1 MKLRRYA
8 AGFLAAVLFVL
19 FSVFPAFAEPHTFGE
34 LDAYLV
40 ETASDAVLLD
50 SASIMPYSSIGTVTN
65 TVDLS
70 KVRVVVYYIQ
80 PGFDDVYYQRITPT
94 VLSSN
99 QGASFSYTVP
109 SGYIVIRWSIELGS
123 SSAAIPPA
131 GSYLFS
137 MDFQSDISMDYS
149 RFYIWTNKNTS
160 NASIV
165 SNSMHV
171 PFSQSSGDVYV
182 SHYAITLTNVSAFN
196 PTLSVDTTQ
205 NIRTV
210 GGSFRINFTPTSD
223 TSGPSTVG
231 TDTSQQ
237 DWENSI
243 SSGLGDISSSLDSVD
258 ESLQYI
264 SNSQNLIIQGIDNVI
279 LHISDQLYAFWDQL
293 YNLIHVPTYSMLQQ
307 ILQAIHDLDINVDV
321 NLDDLTDTLE
331 ENHAE
336 QIANDN
342 QIADDI
348 QNGYDSS
355 GLASSDQKLD
365 AALEDQAEKEDQV
378 MEQISESLESFTF
391 TNPISQYLDTFLVL
405 GDFLQ
410 DLYTAS
416 GALKDVINLSFLMGI
431 ALMVVGL
438 SRFKGGN

>member
-40 ETASDAVLLD
+40 ETASDAMLAD
-50 SASIMPYSSIGTVTN
+50 EAASIMPFSSLGAVTN
-65 TVDLS
+65 TVNLTD
-70 KVRVVVYYIQ
+70 VRFYVYYNDASSGVEDVLKYGNFSIANKRFQFSIQ
-80 PGFDDVYYQRITPT
+80 LDQGDEILRFGFQLP
-94 VLSSN
+94 
-99 QGASFSYTVP
+99 
-109 SGYIVIRWSIELGS
+109 
-123 SSAAIPPA
+123 SSALPSPGTYKFAFDM
-131 GSYLFS
+131 G
-137 MDFQSDISMDYS
+137 SDISFEYLRAELWSAKDNLNAGQQMSSTDVTFYS
-149 RFYIWTNKNTS
+149 
-160 NASIV
+160 
-165 SNSMHV
+165 
-171 PFSQSSGDVYV
+171 SSGDVL
-182 SHYAITLTNVSAFN
+182 IPDTLLNITNVARMNVQFYPAADTGLYNLSGSCAFRFLVA
-196 PTLSVDTTQ
+196 PSDPDAPSTA
-205 NIRTV
+205 
-210 GGSFRINFTPTSD
+210 GSD
-223 TSGPSTVG
+223 TST
-231 TDTSQQ
+231 Q

-378 MEQISESLESFTF
+378 MEQISGPLESFTF

-438 SRFKGGN
+438 YRFKGGN

>member
-40 ETASDAVLLD
+40 ETASDAMLAD
-50 SASIMPYSSIGTVTN
+50 EAASVVPYSTLGSVKNTINYANVHVYAQFYNTSGSKSYLGNVATIDSDGEFQFSFTN
-65 TVDLS
+65 LMASRPELV
-70 KVRVVVYYIQ
+70 
-80 PGFDDVYYQRITPT
+80 
-94 VLSSN
+94 
-99 QGASFSYTVP
+99 QGAGVMFRIYPAS
-109 SGYIVIRWSIELGS
+109 L
-123 SSAAIPPA
+123 PPA
-131 GSYLFS
+131 GTYQFTVDFGSTFSWSYDSIRLAS
-137 MDFQSDISMDYS
+137 HKAINNAVAEDNGTAVNYSAVSGDFQFTTVVELANSDYLDVWVNLDKENNPTYFGGTISFNFKQTTEAPDYTTAS
-149 RFYIWTNKNTS
+149 GPDTSEADGNQQLIDNTS
-160 NASIV
+160 QMA
-165 SNSMHV
+165 
-171 PFSQSSGDVYV
+171 D
-182 SHYAITLTNVSAFN
+182 
-196 PTLSVDTTQ
+196 
-205 NIRTV
+205 
-210 GGSFRINFTPTSD
+210 
-223 TSGPSTVG
+223 
-231 TDTSQQ
+231 
-237 DWENSI
+237 
-243 SSGLGDISSSLDSVD
+243 
-258 ESLQYI
+258 SLQYI
-264 SNSQNLIIQGIDNVI
+264 SESQGLILEGIDNII

-307 ILQAIHDLDINVDV
+307 ILQAIQSLNLDITVDLDE
-321 NLDDLTDTLE
+321 LTQTLE
-331 ENHAE
+331 DLQAE

-378 MEQISESLESFTF
+378 MEQISEPLESFTF

-438 SRFKGGN
+438 YRFKGGN

>member
-19 FSVFPAFAEPHTFGE
+19 FSVFPAFAAPHTFGE

-50 SASIMPYSSIGTVTN
+50 AASITPYGTYGSVTN
-65 TVDLS
+65 TIDLS
-70 KVRVVVYYIQ
+70 QVSVYMTYDDASAGVDHVLKRLNYSVSNGRLYFSGQLDSGDHLIRYTFRISPNSFPA
-80 PGFDDVYYQRITPT
+80 PGTYVFSFDV
-94 VLSSN
+94 
-99 QGASFSYTVP
+99 A
-109 SGYIVIRWSIELGS
+109 
-123 SSAAIPPA
+123 
-131 GSYLFS
+131 
-137 MDFQSDISMDYS
+137 SDISYDVQSVTIYTEQS
-149 RFYIWTNKNTS
+149 IE
-160 NASIV
+160 NATTIKKEVRLPASW
-165 SNSMHV
+165 
-171 PFSQSSGDVYV
+171 FSGDVYLDSYEMNV
-182 SHYAITLTNVSAFN
+182 TNISWCSLHVNLPSDN
-196 PTLSVDTTQ
+196 SIL
-205 NIRTV
+205 NL
-210 GGSFRINFTPTSD
+210 GGSAAFSFTSVASNPDAPSTAGSD
-223 TSGPSTVG
+223 TST
-231 TDTSQQ
+231 Q

-243 SSGLGDISSSLDSVD
+243 SSGLGDISSSLDSLD

-307 ILQAIHDLDINVDV
+307 ILQAIQSLNLDITVDLDE
-321 NLDDLTDTLE
+321 LTQTLE
-331 ENHAE
+331 DLQAE

-378 MEQISESLESFTF
+378 MEQISEPLESFTF

-438 SRFKGGN
+438 YRFKGGN